1 MTTAN
6 AINTIEDLTRILR
19 ERPEWRDEI
28 RKLVLTDEL
37 LTLPQR
43 FSEYAASTD
52 RRLDELTQVVQ
63 ELARGQQELRRDVQ
77 QLAQSLQELTQCFE
91 QYAEVTNRR
100 LESLEGRMGNLEGH
114 MGSLEGRANNL
125 EGRVGNLEG
134 SDYEAKVAR
143 LLPTRIRHENVANLN
158 NPQVVY
164 PVNGNAP
171 ALDRL
176 LQRALNNGAISHD
189 QMTDLLDSDV
199 IIASNDNRYAVVE
212 SSITLAERDINRA
225 IARAAL
231 MSRIT
236 GSETVPVVASA
247 NIADEERSF
256 AEERGVSIIRI
267 LYR

>member
-52 RRLDELTQVVQ
+52 RRLDELTQIVQ

-77 QLAQSLQELTQCFE
+77 QLAQSLQELTQRFE
-91 QYAEVTNRR
+91 QYAEITNRR
-100 LESLEGRMGNLEGH
+100 VS
-114 MGSLEGRANNL
+114 SL

-134 SDYEAKVAR
+134 SHYEAKVVR

-171 ALDRL
+171 ALDSL
-176 LQRALNNGAISHD
+176 LQRALNDGAISHD
-189 QMTDLLDSDV
+189 QMIDLTDADA
-199 IIASNDNRYAVVE
+199 IIAADDNRYAVVE
-212 SSITLAERDINRA
+212 SSITLAEGAINRA
-225 IARAAL
+225 IERAAI
-231 MSRIT
+231 MSSAT
-236 GSETVPVVASA
+236 GSETIPVVASD

>member
-52 RRLDELTQVVQ
+52 RRLDELTQIVQ
-63 ELARGQQELRRDVQ
+63 ELAKN
-77 QLAQSLQELTQCFE
+77 LQELTQRFE
-91 QYAEVTNRR
+91 QYAEITNRR
-100 LESLEGRMGNLEGH
+100 VS
-114 MGSLEGRANNL
+114 SL

-134 SDYEAKVAR
+134 SHYESKVVR
-143 LLPTRIRHENVANLN
+143 LLPTRIRLENVANLS

-176 LQRALNNGAISHD
+176 LQIALNDGVISHD
-189 QMTDLLDSDV
+189 QMIDLTDADA
-199 IIASNDNRYAVVE
+199 IIAADDNRYAVVE

-247 NIADEERSF
+247 NIADDERSF

>member
-19 ERPEWRDEI
+19 ERPEWRDEM

-52 RRLDELTQVVQ
+52 RRLDELTQIVQ
-63 ELARGQQELRRDVQ
+63 QLVRGQQELT
-77 QLAQSLQELTQCFE
+77 QSLQELTQRFE
-91 QYAEVTNRR
+91 QYAEITNRR
-100 LESLEGRMGNLEGH
+100 VS
-114 MGSLEGRANNL
+114 NL

-134 SDYEAKVAR
+134 SHYESKVVR
-143 LLPTRIRHENVANLN
+143 LLPTRIRLEKVANLN

-164 PVNGNAP
+164 PINGNAP
-171 ALDRL
+171 ALDSL
-176 LQRALNNGAISHD
+176 IQRALNNGVISHE
-189 QMTDLLDSDV
+189 QMIDLTDADA
-199 IIASNDNRYAVVE
+199 IIAADDNRYAVVE

-225 IARAAL
+225 IGRAAL
-231 MSRIT
+231 MTIIT
-236 GSETVPVVASA
+236 GSETVPVVASD
-247 NIADEERSF
+247 NIADVERAF

>member
-52 RRLDELTQVVQ
+52 RRLDELTQIVQ
-63 ELARGQQELRRDVQ
+63 ELARGQQELTQ
-77 QLAQSLQELTQCFE
+77 CLQELTQRFE
-91 QYAEVTNRR
+91 QYAEITNRR
-100 LESLEGRMGNLEGH
+100 VS
-114 MGSLEGRANNL
+114 NL

-134 SDYEAKVAR
+134 SHYEAKVVR

-171 ALDRL
+171 ALDSL
-176 LQRALNNGAISHD
+176 LQRALNDGAISHD
-189 QMTDLLDSDV
+189 QMIDLTDADA
-199 IIASNDNRYAVVE
+199 IIAADDNRYAVVE

-225 IARAAL
+225 IGRAAL

-247 NIADEERSF
+247 NIADDERAF
-256 AEERGVSIIRI
+256 AEERGASIIRI

>member
-1 MTTAN
+1 MTTAS

-52 RRLDELTQVVQ
+52 RRLDELTQIVQ
-63 ELARGQQELRRDVQ
+63 ELAK
-77 QLAQSLQELTQCFE
+77 SLQELTQRFE
-91 QYAEVTNRR
+91 QYAEITNRR
-100 LESLEGRMGNLEGH
+100 VS
-114 MGSLEGRANNL
+114 NL

-134 SDYEAKVAR
+134 SHYEAKVVR

-171 ALDRL
+171 ALDSL
-176 LQRALNNGAISHD
+176 IQIALNNGVISHE
-189 QMTDLLDSDV
+189 QMIDLTDADA
-199 IIASNDNRYAVVE
+199 IIAADDNRYAVVE
-212 SSITLAERDINRA
+212 SSITLAERDINHA
-225 IARAAL
+225 IERAAL
-231 MSRIT
+231 MSIIT
-236 GSETVPVVASA
+236 GSESVPVVASD
-247 NIADEERSF
+247 NIADAERAF

>member
-6 AINTIEDLTRILR
+6 SINTIEDLTRILR

-63 ELARGQQELRRDVQ
+63 ELAK
-77 QLAQSLQELTQCFE
+77 SLQELTQRFE
-91 QYAEVTNRR
+91 QYAEITNRR
-100 LESLEGRMGNLEGH
+100 VS
-114 MGSLEGRANNL
+114 SL

-134 SDYEAKVAR
+134 SHYEAKVVR
-143 LLPTRIRHENVANLN
+143 LLPTRIRLENVANLN

-171 ALDRL
+171 ALDSL
-176 LQRALNNGAISHD
+176 IQHALNNGVISHD
-189 QMTDLLDSDV
+189 QMIDLTDADA
-199 IIASNDNRYAVVE
+199 IIAADDNRYAVVE

-231 MSRIT
+231 MSIIT
-236 GSETVPVVASA
+236 GSDTVPVVASA
-247 NIADEERSF
+247 NIADDERAF

>member
-52 RRLDELTQVVQ
+52 RRLDELTQIVQ
-63 ELARGQQELRRDVQ
+63 ELARGQQELRRDLQ
-77 QLAQSLQELTQCFE
+77 RLAQSLQELTQHFE
-91 QYAEVTNRR
+91 QYAEITNRR
-100 LESLEGRMGNLEGH
+100 VS
-114 MGSLEGRANNL
+114 NL

-134 SDYEAKVAR
+134 SDYEAKVVR
-143 LLPTRIRHENVANLN
+143 LLPTRIRHENVANLS

-171 ALDRL
+171 ALDSL
-176 LQRALNNGAISHD
+176 IQRALNNGVISHD
-189 QMTDLLDSDV
+189 QMIDLTDADA
-199 IIASNDNRYAVVE
+199 IIASDDNRYAVVE

-225 IARAAL
+225 IARATL

-236 GSETVPVVASA
+236 GSDTVPVVASA
-247 NIADEERSF
+247 NIADEERAF

>member
-63 ELARGQQELRRDVQ
+63 ELAK
-77 QLAQSLQELTQCFE
+77 SLQELTQRFE
-91 QYAEVTNRR
+91 QYAEITNRR
-100 LESLEGRMGNLEGH
+100 VS
-114 MGSLEGRANNL
+114 SL

-134 SDYEAKVAR
+134 SHYESKVVR
-143 LLPTRIRHENVANLN
+143 LLPTRIRLENVANLN

-164 PVNGNAP
+164 PINGNAP
-171 ALDRL
+171 ALDSL
-176 LQRALNNGAISHD
+176 LQRALNDGVISHD
-189 QMTDLLDSDV
+189 QMIDLTDADA
-199 IIASNDNRYAVVE
+199 IIAADDNRYAVVE

-231 MSRIT
+231 MSIIT

-247 NIADEERSF
+247 NIADAERAF

>member
-19 ERPEWRDEI
+19 ERPEWRDEM

-52 RRLDELTQVVQ
+52 RRLDELTQI
-63 ELARGQQELRRDVQ
+63 VQ
-77 QLAQSLQELTQCFE
+77 QLAQNMQELTQRFE
-91 QYAEVTNRR
+91 QYAEITNRR
-100 LESLEGRMGNLEGH
+100 VS
-114 MGSLEGRANNL
+114 NL

-134 SDYEAKVAR
+134 SHYEAKVVR
-143 LLPTRIRHENVANLN
+143 LLPTRIRHEKVANLN

-164 PVNGNAP
+164 PINGNAP
-171 ALDRL
+171 ALDSL
-176 LQRALNNGAISHD
+176 IQRALNNGVISHD
-189 QMTDLLDSDV
+189 QIIDLTDADA
-199 IIASNDNRYAVVE
+199 IIAADDNRYAVVE

-225 IARAAL
+225 IGRAAL
-231 MSRIT
+231 MSIIT
-236 GSETVPVVASA
+236 GSETIPVVASD
-247 NIADEERSF
+247 NIADAERAF

>member
-6 AINTIEDLTRILR
+6 AINTIEDLARILR

-63 ELARGQQELRRDVQ
+63 ELAK
-77 QLAQSLQELTQCFE
+77 SLQELTQRFE
-91 QYAEVTNRR
+91 QYAEITNRR
-100 LESLEGRMGNLEGH
+100 VS
-114 MGSLEGRANNL
+114 SL

-134 SDYEAKVAR
+134 SHYESKVVR
-143 LLPTRIRHENVANLN
+143 LLPTRIRLENVANLS

-171 ALDRL
+171 ALDSL

-189 QMTDLLDSDV
+189 QMIDLTDADA
-199 IIASNDNRYAVVE
+199 IIAADDNRYAVVE

-225 IARAAL
+225 IGRASL

-247 NIADEERSF
+247 NIADAERSF

>member
-52 RRLDELTQVVQ
+52 RRLDELTQIVQ
-63 ELARGQQELRRDVQ
+63 ELARGQQELTQR
-77 QLAQSLQELTQCFE
+77 LQELTQRFE
-91 QYAEVTNRR
+91 QYAEITNRR
-100 LESLEGRMGNLEGH
+100 VS
-114 MGSLEGRANNL
+114 NL

-134 SDYEAKVAR
+134 SHYEAKVVR
-143 LLPTRIRHENVANLN
+143 LLPTRIRHEKVANLN

-171 ALDRL
+171 ALDSL
-176 LQRALNNGAISHD
+176 IQIALNNGAISHE
-189 QMTDLLDSDV
+189 QMIDLTDADA
-199 IIASNDNRYAVVE
+199 IIAADDNRYAVVE

-231 MSRIT
+231 MSIIA

-247 NIADEERSF
+247 NIADAERSF

>member
-19 ERPEWRDEI
+19 ERPEWRDEM

-52 RRLDELTQVVQ
+52 RRLDELTQIVQ
-63 ELARGQQELRRDVQ
+63 ELARGQQEL
-77 QLAQSLQELTQCFE
+77 AQSLQELTQRFE
-91 QYAEVTNRR
+91 QYAEITNSR
-100 LESLEGRMGNLEGH
+100 LESLDGR

-134 SDYEAKVAR
+134 SHYESKVVR
-143 LLPTRIRHENVANLN
+143 LLPTRIRHEKVANLN

-164 PVNGNAP
+164 PINGNAP
-171 ALDRL
+171 ALDSL
-176 LQRALNNGAISHD
+176 IQRALNNGVISHD
-189 QMTDLLDSDV
+189 QIIDLTDADA
-199 IIASNDNRYAVVE
+199 IIAADDNRYAVVE

-225 IARAAL
+225 IGRAAL
-231 MSRIT
+231 MTIIT
-236 GSETVPVVASA
+236 GSETVPVVASD
-247 NIADEERSF
+247 NIADAERAF

>member
-19 ERPEWRDEI
+19 ERPEWRDEM

-52 RRLDELTQVVQ
+52 RRLDELTQI
-63 ELARGQQELRRDVQ
+63 VQ
-77 QLAQSLQELTQCFE
+77 QLAQSLQELTQRFE
-91 QYAEVTNRR
+91 QYAEITNRR
-100 LESLEGRMGNLEGH
+100 VS
-114 MGSLEGRANNL
+114 NL

-134 SDYEAKVAR
+134 SHYESKVVR
-143 LLPTRIRHENVANLN
+143 LLPTRIRLEKVANLN

-164 PVNGNAP
+164 PINGNAP
-171 ALDRL
+171 ALDSL
-176 LQRALNNGAISHD
+176 IQRAINNGVISHD
-189 QMTDLLDSDV
+189 QMIELTDADA
-199 IIASNDNRYAVVE
+199 IIAADDNRYAVVE

-225 IARAAL
+225 IGRAAL
-231 MSRIT
+231 MSIIT
-236 GSETVPVVASA
+236 GFETVPVVASD
-247 NIADEERSF
+247 NIADAERAF

>member
-19 ERPEWRDEI
+19 ERPEWRDEM

-52 RRLDELTQVVQ
+52 RRLDELTQIVQ
-63 ELARGQQELRRDVQ
+63 ELARGQQELTQR
-77 QLAQSLQELTQCFE
+77 LQELTQRFE
-91 QYAEVTNRR
+91 QYAEITNRR
-100 LESLEGRMGNLEGH
+100 VS
-114 MGSLEGRANNL
+114 NL

-134 SDYEAKVAR
+134 SHYEAKVVR
-143 LLPTRIRHENVANLN
+143 LLPTRIRLEKVANLN

-164 PVNGNAP
+164 PINGNAP
-171 ALDRL
+171 ALDSL
-176 LQRALNNGAISHD
+176 IQRALNNGVISHE
-189 QMTDLLDSDV
+189 QMIELTDADA
-199 IIASNDNRYAVVE
+199 IIAADDNRYAVVE

-225 IARAAL
+225 IGRAAL
-231 MSRIT
+231 MSLIT
-236 GSETVPVVASA
+236 GSETVPVVASD
-247 NIADEERSF
+247 NIADAERAF

>member
-28 RKLVLTDEL
+28 RKLVLTDDL

-63 ELARGQQELRRDVQ
+63 ELARGQQELR
-77 QLAQSLQELTQCFE
+77 QSLQELTQRFE
-91 QYAEVTNRR
+91 QYAEITNRR
-100 LESLEGRMGNLEGH
+100 LE
-114 MGSLEGRANNL
+114 SLEGRANNL

-134 SDYEAKVAR
+134 SHYESKVVR
-143 LLPTRIRHENVANLN
+143 LLPRRIHMENVANLN

-164 PVNGNAP
+164 PINGNAP
-171 ALDRL
+171 ALDSL
-176 LQRALNNGAISHD
+176 IQRALNNGVISYD
-189 QMTDLLDSDV
+189 QMIDLTDADAIMAAD
-199 IIASNDNRYAVVE
+199 NNRYAVVE

-225 IARAAL
+225 IARAAI
-231 MSRIT
+231 MSIVT

-247 NIADEERSF
+247 NIADAERSF

>member
-19 ERPEWRDEI
+19 ERPEWRDEM

-52 RRLDELTQVVQ
+52 RRLDELTQI
-63 ELARGQQELRRDVQ
+63 VQ
-77 QLAQSLQELTQCFE
+77 QLAQSLQELTQRFE
-91 QYAEVTNRR
+91 QYAEITNRR
-100 LESLEGRMGNLEGH
+100 VS
-114 MGSLEGRANNL
+114 NL

-134 SDYEAKVAR
+134 SHYESKVVR
-143 LLPTRIRHENVANLN
+143 LLPTRIRLEKVANLN

-164 PVNGNAP
+164 PINGNAP
-171 ALDRL
+171 ALDSL
-176 LQRALNNGAISHD
+176 IQRAINNGVISHD
-189 QMTDLLDSDV
+189 QMIELTDADA
-199 IIASNDNRYAVVE
+199 IIAADDNRYAVVE

-225 IARAAL
+225 IGRAAL
-231 MSRIT
+231 MSIIT
-236 GSETVPVVASA
+236 GSETVPVVASD
-247 NIADEERSF
+247 NIADAERAF

>member
-52 RRLDELTQVVQ
+52 RRLDDLTQIVQ
-63 ELARGQQELRRDVQ
+63 ELAK
-77 QLAQSLQELTQCFE
+77 SLQELTQCFE
-91 QYAEVTNRR
+91 QYAEITNRR
-100 LESLEGRMGNLEGH
+100 VS
-114 MGSLEGRANNL
+114 SL

-134 SDYEAKVAR
+134 SHYESKVVR
-143 LLPTRIRHENVANLN
+143 LLPTRIRLENVANLN

-171 ALDRL
+171 ALDSL

-189 QMTDLLDSDV
+189 QMIDLTDADA
-199 IIASNDNRYAVVE
+199 IIAADDNRYAVVE

-225 IARAAL
+225 IERAAL
-231 MSRIT
+231 MSIIT

-247 NIADEERSF
+247 NIADAERSF

>member
-43 FSEYAASTD
+43 FSEYAANTD

-63 ELARGQQELRRDVQ
+63 ELAK
-77 QLAQSLQELTQCFE
+77 SLQELTQRFE
-91 QYAEVTNRR
+91 QYAEITNRR
-100 LESLEGRMGNLEGH
+100 VS
-114 MGSLEGRANNL
+114 NL

-134 SDYEAKVAR
+134 SHYEAKVVR
-143 LLPTRIRHENVANLN
+143 LLPTRIRHEKVANLN

-171 ALDRL
+171 ALDSL
-176 LQRALNNGAISHD
+176 IQIALNNGAISHE
-189 QMTDLLDSDV
+189 QMIDLTDADA
-199 IIASNDNRYAVVE
+199 IIAADDNRYAVVE

-225 IARAAL
+225 IERAAL
-231 MSRIT
+231 MSIIT

-247 NIADEERSF
+247 NIADAERSF

>member
-19 ERPEWRDEI
+19 ERPEWRDEM

-37 LTLPQR
+37 LTLPHR

-52 RRLDELTQVVQ
+52 RRLDELTQIVQ
-63 ELARGQQELRRDVQ
+63 E
-77 QLAQSLQELTQCFE
+77 LAQSLQELTQRFE
-91 QYAEVTNRR
+91 QYAEITNRR
-100 LESLEGRMGNLEGH
+100 VS
-114 MGSLEGRANNL
+114 NL

-134 SDYEAKVAR
+134 SHYESKVVR
-143 LLPTRIRHENVANLN
+143 LLPTRIRLEKVANLN

-164 PVNGNAP
+164 PINGNAP
-171 ALDRL
+171 ALDSL
-176 LQRALNNGAISHD
+176 IQRALNNGVISHD
-189 QMTDLLDSDV
+189 QMIELTDADA
-199 IIASNDNRYAVVE
+199 IIVADDNRYAVVE

-225 IARAAL
+225 IGRAAL
-231 MSRIT
+231 MSIIT
-236 GSETVPVVASA
+236 GSETVPVVASD
-247 NIADEERSF
+247 NIADAERAF

>member
-19 ERPEWRDEI
+19 ERPEWRDEM

-52 RRLDELTQVVQ
+52 RRLDELTQIVQ
-63 ELARGQQELRRDVQ
+63 E
-77 QLAQSLQELTQCFE
+77 LAQSLQELTQRFE
-91 QYAEVTNRR
+91 QYAEITNRR
-100 LESLEGRMGNLEGH
+100 VS
-114 MGSLEGRANNL
+114 NL

-134 SDYEAKVAR
+134 SHYEAKVVR
-143 LLPTRIRHENVANLN
+143 LLPTRIRLEKVANLN

-164 PVNGNAP
+164 PINGNAP
-171 ALDRL
+171 SLDSL
-176 LQRALNNGAISHD
+176 IQRALNNGVISHE
-189 QMTDLLDSDV
+189 QMIELTDADA
-199 IIASNDNRYAVVE
+199 IIAADDNRYAVVE

-225 IARAAL
+225 IGRAAL
-231 MSRIT
+231 MSIIT
-236 GSETVPVVASA
+236 GSETVPVVASD
-247 NIADEERSF
+247 NIADAERAF

>member
-63 ELARGQQELRRDVQ
+63 ELAK
-77 QLAQSLQELTQCFE
+77 SLQELTQRFE
-91 QYAEVTNRR
+91 QYAEITNRR
-100 LESLEGRMGNLEGH
+100 VS
-114 MGSLEGRANNL
+114 SL

-134 SDYEAKVAR
+134 SHYESKVVR
-143 LLPTRIRHENVANLN
+143 LLPTRIRLENVANLN

-164 PVNGNAP
+164 PINGNAP
-171 ALDRL
+171 ALDSL
-176 LQRALNNGAISHD
+176 IQIALNDGVISHD
-189 QMTDLLDSDV
+189 QMIDLTDADA
-199 IIASNDNRYAVVE
+199 IIAADDNRYAVVE

-225 IARAAL
+225 IERAAL
-231 MSRIT
+231 MSIIT
-236 GSETVPVVASA
+236 GSESVPVVASA
-247 NIADEERSF
+247 NIADTERAF

>member
-19 ERPEWRDEI
+19 ERPEWRDEM

-52 RRLDELTQVVQ
+52 RRLDELTQIVQ
-63 ELARGQQELRRDVQ
+63 E
-77 QLAQSLQELTQCFE
+77 LAQSLQELTQRFE
-91 QYAEVTNRR
+91 QYAEITNRR
-100 LESLEGRMGNLEGH
+100 VS
-114 MGSLEGRANNL
+114 NL

-134 SDYEAKVAR
+134 SHYESKVVR
-143 LLPTRIRHENVANLN
+143 LLPTRIRLEKVANLN

-164 PVNGNAP
+164 PINGNAP
-171 ALDRL
+171 SLDSL
-176 LQRALNNGAISHD
+176 IQRALNNGVISHD
-189 QMTDLLDSDV
+189 QMIELTDADA
-199 IIASNDNRYAVVE
+199 IIAADDNRYAVVE

-225 IARAAL
+225 IGRAAL
-231 MSRIT
+231 MTIIT
-236 GSETVPVVASA
+236 GSETVPVVASD
-247 NIADEERSF
+247 NIADAERAF

>member
-43 FSEYAASTD
+43 FSEYAASAD

-63 ELARGQQELRRDVQ
+63 ELAK
-77 QLAQSLQELTQCFE
+77 SLQELTQCFE
-91 QYAEVTNRR
+91 QYAEITNRR
-100 LESLEGRMGNLEGH
+100 VS
-114 MGSLEGRANNL
+114 SL

-134 SDYEAKVAR
+134 SHYESKVVR
-143 LLPTRIRHENVANLN
+143 LLPTRIRLENVVNLN

-171 ALDRL
+171 ALDSL
-176 LQRALNNGAISHD
+176 IQIALNNGVISHE
-189 QMTDLLDSDV
+189 QMIDLTDADA
-199 IIASNDNRYAVVE
+199 IIAADDNRYAVVE

-225 IARAAL
+225 IGRAAL

-247 NIADEERSF
+247 NIADEERAF

>member
-63 ELARGQQELRRDVQ
+63 ELARGQQELTQR
-77 QLAQSLQELTQCFE
+77 LQELTQRFE
-91 QYAEVTNRR
+91 QYAEITNRR
-100 LESLEGRMGNLEGH
+100 VS
-114 MGSLEGRANNL
+114 SL

-134 SDYEAKVAR
+134 SHYESKVVR
-143 LLPTRIRHENVANLN
+143 LLPTRIRLENVANLN

-176 LQRALNNGAISHD
+176 LQIALNNGVISHD
-189 QMTDLLDSDV
+189 QMIDLTDADA
-199 IIASNDNRYAVVE
+199 IIAADDNRYAVVE

-225 IARAAL
+225 IARATL
-231 MSRIT
+231 MSIIT

-247 NIADEERSF
+247 NIADTERSF